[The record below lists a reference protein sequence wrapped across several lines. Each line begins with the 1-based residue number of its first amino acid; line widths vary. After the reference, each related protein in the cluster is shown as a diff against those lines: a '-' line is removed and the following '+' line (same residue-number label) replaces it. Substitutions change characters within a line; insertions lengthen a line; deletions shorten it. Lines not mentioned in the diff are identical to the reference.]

1 MGSNNLAPL
10 KGRGG
15 IFEKKIEK
23 TMWVGSFSIKPFM
36 PISGGK
42 KSKKSTKSSK
52 NRAKNIKNS
61 RKKRAYKTIAQCVVL
76 SLQVCGVKKGLRFGQ
91 IKKCLHQSNVKI
103 SNFILK
109 KTFKKLQKW
118 KVVKIVGKKYKLT
131 GKRCPRFIK
140 NKELN
145 KKRKVSKAQKKADRK
160 FRARMARNAHK
171 IARGGRTIEQC
182 ANDVLKDHKK
192 MTMMKML
199 DYLNK
204 HDVKVSKFILKHVM
218 KRLRDKGVFKIYRG
232 YYSKTGKR
240 MPQKKRTIKKEKK

>member
-1 MGSNNLAPL
+1 M
-10 KGRGG
+10 GG
-15 IFEKKIEK
+15 IFRKKTET
-23 TMWVGSFSIKPFM
+23 TMWVGSFSTK
-36 PISGGK
+36 PISSGK
-42 KSKKSTKSSK
+42 KSEKSKKSAKSTKSSK

-61 RKKRAYKTIAQCVVL
+61 RKKRANKTIAQCVVL

-118 KVVKIVGKKYKLT
+118 KVIKVDKKKKGKGLRYKLT

-145 KKRKVSKAQKKADRK
+145 KKRKVSKAHKKADRK
-160 FRARMARNAHK
+160 FRARMAKNAHK

-199 DYLNK
+199 EYLNK
-204 HDVKVSKFILKHVM
+204 HDVKVSKFVLKHVM
-218 KRLRDKGVFKIYRG
+218 KRLREKGVFKIYRG
-232 YYSKTGKR
+232 HYSKTGKR
-240 MPQKKRTIKKEKK
+240 MPPKKTTVKKKKSK

>member
-23 TMWVGSFSIKPFM
+23 TMWVGSFSIKPIM
-36 PISGGK
+36 PISSGK

-61 RKKRAYKTIAQCVVL
+61 RKKRANKTIAQCVVL

-91 IKKCLHQSNVKI
+91 IK
-103 SNFILK
+103 
-109 KTFKKLQKW
+109 KW

-240 MPQKKRTIKKEKK
+240 MPQKKRTVKKEKK

>member
-10 KGRGG
+10 KGRDARDMS
-15 IFEKKIEK
+15 F
-23 TMWVGSFSIKPFM
+23 SFSIQPF
-36 PISGGK
+36 PSGKKIK
-42 KSKKSTKSSK
+42 KSKKSKI
-52 NRAKNIKNS
+52 RAKNIKNS
-61 RKKRAYKTIAQCVVL
+61 RKKRANKTIAQCVVL
-76 SLQVCGVKKGLRFGQ
+76 SLQVCGVKRGLRFGQ
-91 IKKCLHQSNVKI
+91 IKKCLLQSNVKI

-145 KKRKVSKAQKKADRK
+145 KKRSKSKAQKKADRK

-204 HDVKVSKFILKHVM
+204 HDVKVSKFVLKHVM
-218 KRLRDKGVFKIYRG
+218 KRLREKGVFKIYRG
-232 YYSKTGKR
+232 HYSKTGKR
-240 MPQKKRTIKKEKK
+240 MPQKKKTRTVKKEKEK

>member
-1 MGSNNLAPL
+1 
-10 KGRGG
+10 
-15 IFEKKIEK
+15 
-23 TMWVGSFSIKPFM
+23 MWVGSFSTKPA
-36 PISGGK
+36 PTGK
-42 KSKKSTKSSK
+42 KSEKSKKSAKSSK
-52 NRAKNIKNS
+52 NNRAKNIKNA
-61 RKKRAYKTIAQCVVL
+61 RKKRANKTIAQCVVL

-118 KVVKIVGKKYKLT
+118 KVIKIDGKKKGGFRYKLT

-160 FRARMARNAHK
+160 FRARMAKNAHK

-204 HDVKVSKFILKHVM
+204 HDVKVSKFVLKHVL
-218 KRLRDKGVFKIYRG
+218 KRLRNKGVFKIYRG
-232 YYSKTGKR
+232 HYSKTGKR
-240 MPQKKRTIKKEKK
+240 MPKKKRSTKKERK